1 MFFNLTLSI
10 SVLIFLFGVFY
21 RVRLWFCLTLADDAE
36 AHTPTQKFSSVAKG
50 VCHIVFSRNIL
61 TLFKVILLDIVFQ
74 LRTLKESPYR
84 WAMHILIYYGF
95 ILLLLMHGLEPVIAE
110 AYLPDYYS
118 TLNPYLFL
126 RDFAGFMVIAGILMA
141 MIRRFLIRPAR
152 LQNSSTDIYAVAV
165 IAIVILSGILL
176 EGFKISSYSD
186 FNRME
191 QQYASLDNEA
201 EINALASYWI
211 QNFGVVNPNLKPPF
225 SKEILSQG
233 EAIHEENC
241 MACHASPLWAFTGY
255 SAAKITAPLVS
266 SVSGTD
272 FATIFWYVHFLAA
285 FVGLAYLPFSKM
297 FHIVVSPISLLA
309 NAVMD
314 PETSRPQNFAVKQ
327 IMELDACT
335 HCGACTTRCSVGI
348 VLEAIPNLHI
358 LPSEKISALKKL
370 AVKNQLEQRDIH
382 LLQEGLYLC
391 TNCHRCTDVCP
402 AGINLQQL
410 WHTVREVLLR
420 QKHPEMLILSP
431 LSLYRGL
438 LSEKMTADQY
448 LGPIKRVA
456 EFVKTSYPTDIEDQ
470 TLRPDMA
477 DPGLRMRLVM
487 SHQSRSFSCCYG
499 CMTCTDACPVMHN
512 YENPQKELDLVPHQ
526 IMQCLHLGYMGM
538 VLGSEMLWACL
549 GCYQCQDHCPQGV
562 HVTDVFYELKN
573 IAVKQATANAMKL

>member
-50 VCHIVFSRNIL
+50 VFHIVFSRNIL
-61 TLFKVILLDIVFQ
+61 TLLKVIIFDIVFQ

-110 AYLPDYYS
+110 AYLADYYS

-141 MIRRFLIRPAR
+141 MIRRFFIRPAR
-152 LQNSSTDIYAVAV
+152 LQTSSTDIYAVAV
-165 IAIVILSGILL
+165 VAIVILSGILL

-186 FNRME
+186 FKRME
-191 QQYASLDNEA
+191 QQYASLDDEA

-225 SKEILSQG
+225 SKEILSRG

-255 SAAKITAPLVS
+255 TAAKITAPVVS

-272 FATIFWYVHFLAA
+272 FVTIIWYVHFLVA
-285 FVGLAYLPFSKM
+285 FIGLAYLPFSKM
-297 FHIVVSPISLLA
+297 FHIVASPISLLA

-456 EFVKTSYPTDIEDQ
+456 EFVKTSYQTDIEDQ

-477 DPGLRMRLVM
+477 DPDLRTRLVM

-512 YENPQKELDLVPHQ
+512 YENPQKQLGLVPHQ

-573 IAVKQATANAMKL
+573 IAVKQATADAMKL